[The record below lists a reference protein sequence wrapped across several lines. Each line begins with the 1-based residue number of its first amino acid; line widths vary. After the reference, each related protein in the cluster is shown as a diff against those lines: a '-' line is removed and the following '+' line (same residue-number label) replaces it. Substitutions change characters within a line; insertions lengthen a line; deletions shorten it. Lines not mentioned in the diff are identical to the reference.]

1 MTSQRWVLLALVAG
15 LGIGSALAAN
25 PGTALGQIVPWIEPI
40 GTIWVSALRM
50 VVVPLVMSMLVT
62 GVATMSDARAL
73 RRIGSTSFA
82 VWVSLLLVSGALG
95 LTLVPFL
102 FQWLTIDPQAIAAL
116 RDGAAEMANDTT
128 AGLSKLPT
136 LRQWFVDLVPTNP
149 VRAAADGAM
158 LPLVLFSLVFGLAVT
173 RLSTEHRDALLRVFG
188 GVAAAMLEIVR
199 WVLLASPVG
208 VFALSLTVAS
218 KVGAIAA
225 GALGYYLAV
234 TAISMG
240 VLSLVLFALAAVLGR
255 VAPLALARALLPAQ
269 VVGFTSRS
277 SLATMPAQ
285 AEAASNVLRL
295 PQAVVA
301 FVLPL
306 AVASFKPHG
315 PLNWSSLAI
324 VSAMLYGVPIGPAE
338 LFTVVGSAIL
348 LSFAVPGIPS
358 AGMLLIAPV
367 FVNIG
372 VPVEAIGLLIA
383 VDALPDMF
391 KTVANVTGQFCSA
404 VIVARVSGEA
414 GVT

>member
-1 MTSQRWVLLALVAG
+1 MTPQRWVLLALVAG

-25 PGTALGQIVPWIEPI
+25 PSAAFAQIVPWVEPV

-82 VWVSLLLVSGALG
+82 VWISLLLVSGALG

-102 FQWLTIDPQAIAAL
+102 FQWLTIDPLAIAAL
-116 RDGAAEMANDTT
+116 REGAAELANETT
-128 AGLSKLPT
+128 TGLSKLPSM
-136 LRQWFVDLVPTNP
+136 RQWFVDLVPTNP

-158 LPLVLFSLVFGLAVT
+158 LPLVVFSLAFGLAVT
-173 RLSTEHRDALLRVFG
+173 RLSTDHRDALLRVFG

-199 WVLLASPVG
+199 WVLLAAPVG

-240 VLSLVLFALAAVLGR
+240 VLSLLLFILAAMLGR
-255 VAPLALARALLPAQ
+255 VAPSLLARALLPAQ
-269 VVGFTSRS
+269 AVGFTSRS

-285 AEAASNVLRL
+285 AEAAANVLRL

-324 VSAMLYGVPIGPAE
+324 VSAMLYGVPIGLPE
-338 LFTVVGSAIL
+338 LLTVVGSAIL

-391 KTVANVTGQFCSA
+391 KTVANVTGQLCSA
-404 VIVARVSGEA
+404 VIVARVSGETN
-414 GVT
+414 VT

>member
-1 MTSQRWVLLALVAG
+1 VTPQRWVLLALVAG

-25 PGTALGQIVPWIEPI
+25 PSAAFAQIVPWVEPV

-82 VWVSLLLVSGALG
+82 VWISLLLVSGALG

-102 FQWLTIDPQAIAAL
+102 FQWLTIDPLAIAAL
-116 RDGAAEMANDTT
+116 RDGAAELANETT
-128 AGLSKLPT
+128 TGLSKLPSM
-136 LRQWFVDLVPTNP
+136 RQWFVDLVPTNP

-158 LPLVLFSLVFGLAVT
+158 LPLVVFSLAFGLAVT
-173 RLSTEHRDALLRVFG
+173 RLSTDQRDALLRVFG

-199 WVLLASPVG
+199 WVLLAAPVG

-240 VLSLVLFALAAVLGR
+240 VLSLLLFALAAMLGR
-255 VAPLALARALLPAQ
+255 VAPSLLARALLPAQ

-285 AEAASNVLRL
+285 AEAAANVLRL

-324 VSAMLYGVPIGPAE
+324 VSAMLYGVPIGVPE
-338 LFTVVGSAIL
+338 LLTVVGSAIL

-404 VIVARVSGEA
+404 VIVARVSGETN
-414 GVT
+414 VT